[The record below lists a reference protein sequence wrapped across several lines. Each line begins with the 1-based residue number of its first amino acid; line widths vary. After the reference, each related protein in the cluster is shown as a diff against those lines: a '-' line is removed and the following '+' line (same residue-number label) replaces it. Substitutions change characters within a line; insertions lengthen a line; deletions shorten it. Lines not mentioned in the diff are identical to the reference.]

1 MAQEKKYNKYLVVV
15 IVAIASTGGLL
26 FGFDTGVISGALPFL
41 EQSWDLTTEQQEW
54 IVTALLIGAILG
66 AMSSGRLTDIFGR
79 KKIIII
85 TSFIFAIGSLMAG
98 ASPSLGFLAVSRIVL
113 GIAIGISSFTV
124 PMYIAEISPTKIR
137 GALVSSF
144 QLMITIGILAS
155 YFSDQA
161 FADEANPF
169 SWRWMFYVGVIPAI
183 ILFVGMIFLPESPRW
198 LMGAGRREEG
208 IKVLRKVESPDL
220 VEASIKRIDNEIKK
234 EKEAV
239 TNWTELF
246 KPWMRNALIIAV
258 GIMLVQQFVGIN
270 TIIYYAPTVF
280 LIAGFEGARAA
291 IAATIIVGVVNVL
304 STVVSMAVIDKV
316 GRRKLYFIGLTGMA
330 IALTALGFFFLNRE
344 GLGEGMRYMIVG
356 SILVYIFF
364 FAISLG
370 PLGWLMISEVFP
382 LKVRGL
388 GMSIGSLSNWLFN
401 ALVAF
406 TFLKI
411 AWAFTG
417 PGMEIVRE
425 KADAQLTTDQTRV
438 LEQYEIPAGSELN
451 AVVDVVSRDDIPA
464 EDMAAIEA
472 AYDVKPNP
480 AGSFFLYAAIAVLGI
495 IWGLR
500 YIPETKGVSLEEI
513 EEHWRQGGKPSD
525 IKPGR
530 EQAV

>member
-1 MAQEKKYNKYLVVV
+1 MAERKYNKNLVVV

-41 EQSWDLTTEQQEW
+41 ERSWDLSTQQQEW
-54 IVTALLIGAILG
+54 IVTALLIGAVAG

-85 TSFIFAIGSLMAG
+85 TSIIFAVGSLLAG
-98 ASPSLGFLAVSRIVL
+98 ASPTMGYLAASRVIL

-161 FADEANPF
+161 FANEADPF
-169 SWRWMFYVGVIPAI
+169 SWRWMFYVGVIPAV

-198 LMGAGRREEG
+198 LMGNGRREEG
-208 IKVLRKVESPDL
+208 IKVLKKVESPDL
-220 VEASIKRIDNEIKK
+220 IEDSIRRIDAEIEK
-234 EKEAV
+234 EKQAV
-239 TNWTELF
+239 TNWKELF
-246 KPWMRNALIIAV
+246 KPWLRSALSIAV
-258 GIMLVQQFVGIN
+258 GIMFVQQFVGIN

-280 LIAGFEGARAA
+280 LIAGFQGAKAA
-291 IAATIIVGVVNVL
+291 IAATITVGVVNVL
-304 STVVSMAVIDKV
+304 STIISMALIDKI
-316 GRRKLYFIGLTGMA
+316 GRRKLYFIGLSGMA
-330 IALTALGFFFLNRE
+330 VALAALGFFFLNRD
-344 GLGEGMRYMIVG
+344 GLGEGMRYLIVG

-411 AWAFTG
+411 AWALTM

-425 KADAQLTTDQTRV
+425 KADAELTTDQVMV
-438 LEQYEIPAGSELN
+438 LEQYEISLGSNVEN
-451 AVVDVVSRDDIPA
+451 VVAVIGRDDIPEA
-464 EDMAAIEA
+464 DMAAIEA
-472 AYDVKPNP
+472 AYDIKPNP
-480 AGSFFLYAAIAVLGI
+480 AGSFFVYAIIAVLGI
-495 IWGLR
+495 FWGIR

-513 EEHWRQGGKPSD
+513 EEHWRKGGKPSG
-525 IKPGR
+525 IKGADTK
-530 EQAV
+530 AV

>member
-1 MAQEKKYNKYLVVV
+1 MAEQKYNKNLVVV

-41 EQSWDLTTEQQEW
+41 ERSWDLTTGQLEW
-54 IVTALLIGAILG
+54 ITTTVLVGAVLG

-79 KKIIII
+79 KKVIIV
-85 TSFIFAIGSLMAG
+85 TSLIFALGSVLTG
-98 ASPSLGFLAVSRIVL
+98 AAPTVGFLAFSRIIL

-137 GALVSSF
+137 GAMVSSF

-161 FADEANPF
+161 FANEADPY
-169 SWRWMFYVGVIPAI
+169 SWRWMFYVGVFPAI

-198 LMGAGRREEG
+198 LMGMGRREEG
-208 IKVLRKVESPDL
+208 IKVLRKVEHPSL
-220 VEASIKRIDNEIKK
+220 VEDSIRRIDTEIQK

-239 TNWTELF
+239 TDWTELF
-246 KPWMRNALIIAV
+246 KPWLRNALIIAV
-258 GIMLVQQFVGIN
+258 GIMFVQQFVGIN

-280 LIAGFEGARAA
+280 LIAGFEGASAA

-330 IALTALGFFFLNRE
+330 TALAALGFFFLFRE
-344 GLGEGMRYMIVG
+344 NLGEGMRFFIVG
-356 SILVYIFF
+356 AILVYIFF

-406 TFLKI
+406 TFLKL
-411 AWAFTG
+411 AWAFTM
-417 PGMEIVRE
+417 PGMEIIRE
-425 KADAQLTTDQTRV
+425 KADAELNTTQMQV
-438 LEQYEIPAGSELN
+438 LEQYKIPLGTPIE
-451 AVVDVVSRDDIPA
+451 DVVEVVGQNDISE
-464 EDMAAIEA
+464 EDMKSIEA

-480 AGSFFLYAAIAVLGI
+480 AGSFFVYAVIAVLGI
-495 IWGLR
+495 IWGSR
-500 YIPETKGVSLEEI
+500 YIPETKGVSLEAI
-513 EEHWRQGGKPSD
+513 EEHWRTGGKPSD
-525 IKPGR
+525 IQPGKIDD
-530 EQAV
+530 AV

>member
-1 MAQEKKYNKYLVVV
+1 MTEQKYNKSLVVV
-15 IVAIASTGGLL
+15 IAAIASTGGLL

-41 EQSWDLTTEQQEW
+41 ERSWNLTTDQQEW
-54 IVTALLIGAILG
+54 IVTALLLGAVAG

-85 TSFIFAIGSLMAG
+85 TSLIFAVGSILAG
-98 ASPSLGFLAVSRIVL
+98 ASPTLGLLAISRIIL

-137 GALVSSF
+137 GAMVSSF
-144 QLMITIGILAS
+144 QLMITIGILVS

-161 FADEANPF
+161 FANEANPF
-169 SWRWMFYVGVIPAI
+169 SWRWMFYVGVFPAI
-183 ILFVGMIFLPESPRW
+183 ILFIGMIFLPESPRW
-198 LMGAGRREEG
+198 LMGNNRREKG
-208 IKVLRKVESPDL
+208 IKVLRKVEHPDL
-220 VEASIKRIDNEIKK
+220 VEESIKRIDAEIEK
-234 EKEAV
+234 EKQAV

-246 KPWMRNALIIAV
+246 KPWLRNALIIAV

-280 LIAGFEGARAA
+280 LIAGFEGAKAA
-291 IAATIIVGVVNVL
+291 ITATISVGVINVL
-304 STVVSMAVIDKV
+304 STVVSMVVIDKI

-330 IALTALGFFFLNRE
+330 IALAALGFFFLFRDN
-344 GLGEGMRYMIVG
+344 LGEGMRFMIVG
-356 SILVYIFF
+356 SVLVYIFF

-411 AWAFTG
+411 AWGFTG
-417 PGMEIVRE
+417 LGIGSEIVRE
-425 KADAQLTTDQTRV
+425 KTDPEISADQVQV
-438 LEQYEIPAGSELN
+438 LQKYDISLESNIE
-451 AVVDVVSRDDIPA
+451 DVVKIVSSDEISD
-464 EDMAAIEA
+464 EDMAAFEA
-472 AYDVKPNP
+472 AYDIKPNP
-480 AGSFFLYAAIAVLGI
+480 AGSFFIYSVIAVLGI
-495 IWGLR
+495 LWGMR
-500 YIPETKGVSLEEI
+500 FIPETKGVSLEEI
-513 EEHWRQGGKPSD
+513 EDHWRKGDKPNQIGK
-525 IKPGR
+525 
-530 EQAV
+530 

>member
-1 MAQEKKYNKYLVVV
+1 MEEKKYNKSLV
-15 IVAIASTGGLL
+15 IVIAAIASTGGLL

-41 EQSWDLTTEQQEW
+41 ERSWDLSTEDQEW
-54 IVTALLIGAILG
+54 IVTALLIGAIAG
-66 AMSSGRLTDIFGR
+66 ALSSGRLTDIFGR
-79 KKIIII
+79 KRIIII
-85 TSFIFAIGSLMAG
+85 TSFIFAVGSIMAG
-98 ASPSLGFLAVSRIVL
+98 AAPSLSFLAISRIVL

-144 QLMITIGILAS
+144 QLMITIGIVAS

-161 FADEANPF
+161 FADEMNPF

-198 LMGAGRREEG
+198 LMGVGKREEG
-208 IKVLRKVESPDL
+208 IKVLRKVESPEL
-220 VEASIKRIDNEIKK
+220 VEASIARIDKEIEK

-246 KPWMRNALIIAV
+246 KPWLRNALIIAV

-304 STVVSMAVIDKV
+304 STVVSMSIIDKI

-330 IALTALGFFFLNRE
+330 VALAALGIFFLNRE
-344 GLGEGMRYMIVG
+344 GMGEGMRYLIVG
-356 SILVYIFF
+356 SVLVYIFF

-382 LKVRGL
+382 TKVRGL
-388 GMSIGSLSNWLFN
+388 GMSMGSLSNWLFN

-411 AWAFTG
+411 AWAFTPVG
-417 PGMEIVRE
+417 SEIVRE
-425 KADAQLTTDQTRV
+425 KSGVQLTTEQTMV
-438 LEQYEIPAGSELN
+438 LEKYDIPIGTDITE
-451 AVVDVVSRDDIPA
+451 VVPVVSREDIP
-464 EDMAAIEA
+464 EEEMAAIQA

-480 AGSFFLYAAIAVLGI
+480 AGSFFLYAFIAILGI
-495 IWGLR
+495 LWGLR
-500 YIPETKGVSLEEI
+500 YIPETKGISLEEI
-513 EEHWRQGGKPSD
+513 EEHWRKGGKPSD
-525 IKPGR
+525 LK
-530 EQAV
+530 

>member
-1 MAQEKKYNKYLVVV
+1 MEKSTYNKSLIFI

-41 EQSWDLTTEQQEW
+41 ERSWDLSTEDQEW

-79 KKIIII
+79 KKIIVI
-85 TSFIFAIGSLMAG
+85 TSFIFAVGSIMAG
-98 ASPSLGFLAVSRIVL
+98 AAPSMNFLALSRIVL

-137 GALVSSF
+137 GALVSAF
-144 QLMITIGILAS
+144 QLMITIGIVAS

-161 FADEANPF
+161 FADESNPF

-198 LMGAGRREEG
+198 LMGVGKRDQG
-208 IKVLRKVESPDL
+208 IKVLRKVESPDM
-220 VEASIKRIDNEIKK
+220 VEASIKRIDDEIKK

-246 KPWMRNALIIAV
+246 KPWLRNALIIAI

-304 STVVSMAVIDKV
+304 STVISMSVIDKI

-330 IALTALGFFFLNRE
+330 IALAALGVFFLNRE
-344 GLGEGMRYMIVG
+344 GMGDAMRYLIVG
-356 SILVYIFF
+356 CILVYIFF

-417 PGMEIVRE
+417 PGMEIIKE
-425 KADAQLTTDQTRV
+425 KVDADLTTDQTQI
-438 LEQYEIPAGSELN
+438 LEQYDIPLGSELS
-451 AVVDVVSRDDIPA
+451 AVVDVVSRDDIP
-464 EDMAAIEA
+464 EKDMEAIQA

-480 AGSFFLYAAIAVLGI
+480 AGSFFLYAGIAVLGI
-495 IWGLR
+495 LWGLK

-513 EEHWRQGGKPSD
+513 EEHWRKGGKPN
-525 IKPGR
+525 
-530 EQAV
+530 ELT

>member
-1 MAQEKKYNKYLVVV
+1 MTEQKYNKSLVVV
-15 IVAIASTGGLL
+15 IAAIASTGGLL

-41 EQSWDLTTEQQEW
+41 ERSWNLTTDQQEW
-54 IVTALLIGAILG
+54 IVTALLLGAVAG

-85 TSFIFAIGSLMAG
+85 TSLIFAVGSILAG
-98 ASPSLGFLAVSRIVL
+98 ASPTLGYLAISRVIL

-137 GALVSSF
+137 GAMVSSF
-144 QLMITIGILAS
+144 QLMITIGILVS

-161 FADEANPF
+161 FANEANPY

-183 ILFVGMIFLPESPRW
+183 ILFIGMIFLPESPRW
-198 LMGAGRREEG
+198 LMGNNKREKG
-208 IKVLRKVESPDL
+208 IKVLRKVEHPDL
-220 VEASIKRIDNEIKK
+220 VEESIKRIDAEIEK
-234 EKEAV
+234 EKQAV

-246 KPWMRNALIIAV
+246 KPWLRNALIIAV

-280 LIAGFEGARAA
+280 LIAGFEGAKAA
-291 IAATIIVGVVNVL
+291 ITATISVGVINVL
-304 STVVSMAVIDKV
+304 STVVSMAVIDKI

-330 IALTALGFFFLNRE
+330 IALAALGFFFLFRE
-344 GLGEGMRYMIVG
+344 NLGEGMRFMIVG
-356 SILVYIFF
+356 SVLVYIFF

-411 AWAFTG
+411 AWGFTG
-417 PGMEIVRE
+417 LGIGSEIVRE
-425 KADAQLTTDQTRV
+425 KIDPELSTDQIQV
-438 LEQYEIPAGSELN
+438 LEQYEISSESN
-451 AVVDVVSRDDIPA
+451 IEDVVNIVSKDDIPE
-464 EDMAAIEA
+464 EDMAAFEA
-472 AYDVKPNP
+472 AYDIKPNP
-480 AGSFFLYAAIAVLGI
+480 AGSFFIYSVIAVLGI
-495 IWGLR
+495 LWGLR
-500 YIPETKGVSLEEI
+500 FIPETKGVSLEEI
-513 EEHWRQGGKPSD
+513 EEHWRKGSKPSD
-525 IKPGR
+525 IK
-530 EQAV
+530 

>member
-1 MAQEKKYNKYLVVV
+1 MAENKFNKNLVIV

-41 EQSWDLTTEQQEW
+41 EKTWDLTTEQQEW
-54 IVTALLIGAILG
+54 IVTALLVGAIAG

-85 TSFIFAIGSLMAG
+85 TSIIFAVGSLLAG
-98 ASPSLGFLAVSRIVL
+98 AAPNLGFLAFSRIIL

-144 QLMITIGILAS
+144 QLMITVGILAS
-155 YFSDQA
+155 YFSDQY
-161 FADEANPF
+161 FADEANPE
-169 SWRWMFYVGVIPAI
+169 SWRWMFYVGVLPAI
-183 ILFVGMIFLPESPRW
+183 ILFVGMAFLPESPRW
-198 LMGAGRREEG
+198 LMANKRREEG

-220 VEASIKRIDNEIKK
+220 VEDSIKRIDAEIEK
-234 EKEAV
+234 EKQQV

-246 KPWMRNALIIAV
+246 KPWLRSALAIAI

-280 LIAGFEGARAA
+280 LIAGFEGAKAA
-291 IAATIIVGVVNVL
+291 LWATITVGVVNVL
-304 STVVSMAVIDKV
+304 STVVSMALIDKV
-316 GRRKLYFIGLTGMA
+316 GRRKLYFIGLSGMA
-330 IALTALGFFFLNRE
+330 IALAALGFFFLYRE
-344 GLGEGMRYMIVG
+344 GLGEGMRYMTVG
-356 SILVYIFF
+356 AVLIYIFF

-411 AWAFTG
+411 AWALTT

-425 KADAQLTTDQTRV
+425 KADAELTTDQTAV
-438 LEQYEIPAGSELN
+438 LEQYEISVGANIED
-451 AVVDVVSRDDIPA
+451 VVAIVSRDDISE
-464 EDMAAIEA
+464 EDMTAIEA

-480 AGSFFLYAAIAVLGI
+480 AGSFFVYAVIAVLGI

-500 YIPETKGVSLEEI
+500 YIPETKGVSLEDI
-513 EEHWRQGGKPSD
+513 EEHWRNGGKPSD
-525 IKPGR
+525 IKGGS
-530 EQAV
+530 EKAV